1 MFTYSTFYLTGFC
14 FFSCSAWLCGLL
26 SNGFQE
32 VRKCFFVRIHRCFFM
47 KEALMQTVPN
57 CIQTIPDRLG
67 IRFPGI
73 GNRGTNRREFPTH
86 ADDVFGKQPER
97 ISRTP
102 FFAPSVLSAALVF
115 IVVQYYRLPVSCLI
129 R

>member
-1 MFTYSTFYLTGFC
+1 MSPLAGHEGKAILGKRVPTGREQEFQ
-14 FFSCSAWLCGLL
+14 L
-26 SNGFQE
+26 SGT
-32 VRKCFFVRIHRCFFM
+32 RI
-47 KEALMQTVPN
+47 
-57 CIQTIPDRLG
+57 
-67 IRFPGI
+67 PGI

>member
-1 MFTYSTFYLTGFC
+1 MSPLAGHEGKAILGKRVPTGREQE
-14 FFSCSAWLCGLL
+14 
-26 SNGFQE
+26 FQPPGT
-32 VRKCFFVRIHRCFFM
+32 RI
-47 KEALMQTVPN
+47 
-57 CIQTIPDRLG
+57 
-67 IRFPGI
+67 PGI